1 MSSPSIDRGPFRRSW
16 TGLPTN
22 SPTTTRWSPSDRR
35 LTFAQLRDEV
45 RTAAAAM
52 IDLGVDAGDRVAIW
66 SPNTWHWV
74 VACLATHY
82 AGGVVVPLNTR
93 YTAGEAA
100 DILARTGA
108 PLLIAAGEFLG
119 ADKTADLDRA
129 ALPDLRHIVRVPIDK
144 DDGTWDEFVAR
155 GTDLDAVD
163 ARAAAVQPD
172 DVSDILFTSGTTG
185 RSKGV
190 LCAHRQSLDA
200 PAAWAACGQLTSAD
214 RYLCINP
221 FFHNFGYKAGILA
234 CLQTGATLI
243 PQLTFDP
250 EKAMAAVAEHRIT
263 VLPGPPTIYQT
274 LLDHP
279 KRGDYDLSSLR
290 FAVTGAATIPVVL
303 IERMQSE
310 LDIDIVLTAYG
321 LTEASGFGTMC
332 RADDDAVTVATTCG
346 RPIADFELRI
356 DDPAEDGAGEVL
368 LRGPNVML
376 GYLDDPEA
384 TADDHRRRRLAAH
397 RRHRPRRRGRQPED
411 HRPAQGHV
419 HLRRFQRLPRRDR
432 AGARAAGRRGRGRR
446 HRGARRAARRGRQ
459 GVRRASWQE
468 PSSTRQAV
476 IAYTRE
482 HLANFK
488 TPRSVVFLDVLPRN
502 PGGKV
507 VKPQLREMS
516 LMDLTFDERDRGVP
530 GRGPRLPRRQQGA
543 LPDEVLRHRRGLR
556 AASALGQGAVRRR
569 PVGDRVAEEVRRPR
583 RLAAA
588 VDRLRGGVLPGR
600 GARPG
605 QRQRH
610 LDAGSDAVRARHRRT
625 ARPGAAEDG
634 QRRGDLGAG
643 LVGAGVGQRPGVAAV
658 HRDQDRR
665 RLEAQRAEDLELAG
679 AVRRQGIRA
688 VPVRPRSASGTRA

>member
-1 MSSPSIDRGPFRRSW
+1 MTPARRTIPQVLDRIADEFADHDALVTTAGGAGDPSH
-16 TGLPTN
+16 
-22 SPTTTRWSPSDRR
+22 DRR
-35 LTFAQLRDEV
+35 LTYAQLRDEV

-52 IDLGVDAGDRVAIW
+52 IDLGVAAGDRVAIW

-93 YTAGEAA
+93 YTATEAA
-100 DILARTGA
+100 DVLARAGA
-108 PLLIAAGEFLG
+108 PLLVAAGEFLG
-119 ADKTADLDRA
+119 ADKTSDLNRAD
-129 ALPDLRHIVRVPIDK
+129 LPDLRHIVRVPIDK
-144 DDGTWDEFVAR
+144 ADGTWDEFTSR
-155 GTDLDAVD
+155 GSDLDAVD
-163 ARAAAVQPD
+163 ARAAAVTPD

-185 RSKGV
+185 RSKGA

-200 PAAWAACGQLTSAD
+200 PAAWAACGRLTSAD

-279 KRGDYDLSSLR
+279 KRADYDLSSLR

-356 DDPAEDGAGEVL
+356 GEHDEVL

-384 TADDHRRRRLAAH
+384 TATTIDADGWLHTGDVGRVDEAGNLTITDRLKDMYIC
-397 RRHRPRRRGRQPED
+397 GGFNVY
-411 HRPAQGHV
+411 PAEVEQV
-419 HLRRFQRLPRRDR
+419 LARLD
-432 AGARAAGRRGRGRR
+432 
-446 HRGARRAARRGRQ
+446 
-459 GVRRASWQE
+459 GVAE
-468 PSSTRQAV
+468 AAV
-476 IAYTRE
+476 IGVPDERLGEVGKAFIVALPGAELDEATVIAHTRE

-488 TPRSVVFLDVLPRN
+488 TPRSVAFLDVLPRN

-507 VKPQLREMS
+507 VKPQLREM
-516 LMDLTFDERDRGVP
+516 
-530 GRGPRLPRRQQGA
+530 A
-543 LPDEVLRHRRGLR
+543 
-556 AASALGQGAVRRR
+556 
-569 PVGDRVAEEVRRPR
+569 
-583 RLAAA
+583 
-588 VDRLRGGVLPGR
+588 
-600 GARPG
+600 
-605 QRQRH
+605 
-610 LDAGSDAVRARHRRT
+610 
-625 ARPGAAEDG
+625 
-634 QRRGDLGAG
+634 
-643 LVGAGVGQRPGVAAV
+643 
-658 HRDQDRR
+658 
-665 RLEAQRAEDLELAG
+665 
-679 AVRRQGIRA
+679 
-688 VPVRPRSASGTRA
+688 